1 LANQTPVR
9 LDLLLS
15 LLPSAANGDVVGGK
29 LDTSISC
36 VPIGQEAEGDSMN
49 EYYSSNSNAASK
61 VSEPTSTAAKE
72 PAPKSTKKKREHD
85 KEKEGA
91 KRKRDETESTAAAAA
106 DDTSVA
112 SKKPELAPPEE
123 SLIESPSQSTADSRQ
138 QTATNDSFTSDQADK
153 FSDIQPLPPPSLL
166 LGGPIPPPPS
176 IPPPPIPHSTDEES
190 TSELVESS
198 RKEEPLAEA
207 AIRLAADA
215 PAAAPVAAAAEAPS
229 AAEVNASAEDA
240 MEVDEGVVIAANS
253 QLRPAEADDVDAP
266 VPKICQ
272 GAAAVDVAVVVGG
285 DDHHSRPAS
294 PVAQLTGVPAET
306 SDKCAVAA
314 AVAAIVPSINVSGDK
329 SLAVHVQEPT
339 SQESSA
345 LTQAPDTAPIVAAA
359 SPDQRSLDHIDAT
372 KTPEVRTPEPAPE
385 VCCLPQSKS
394 LDTLVTRQEES
405 DAGPLLAP
413 PVPAAAEPVELAQ
426 SPVPAA
432 AEAVPVPVISQETK
446 SSPVEGEAVDT
457 ADKDPDGL
465 KDKDKDKKNRTVARK
480 TLPLTAEQST
490 PSRSSAA
497 FAAAT
502 AAAATDS
509 VRHSKILR
517 QAEIFNSLTAKS
529 EPKNTMT
536 LERPKKVTIYGFK
549 QVSDARKVYE
559 PKPETKPMIVPAL
572 KVSDAKKAFE
582 TAAAA
587 TKPTVPPTQSTLP
600 RRTLIQTP
608 PSSNSISER
617 STAKDKEPNRQ
628 NQSQRNHV
636 PHEDNDKNIAA
647 APHPEEK
654 VVVAGLG

>member
-1 LANQTPVR
+1 MFPVVSLAGQ
-9 LDLLLS
+9 
-15 LLPSAANGDVVGGK
+15 
-29 LDTSISC
+29 SC

-91 KRKRDETESTAAAAA
+91 KRKRDETESAAAAAA

-112 SKKPELAPPEE
+112 SKKPETAPPEE

-138 QTATNDSFTSDQADK
+138 QTATNDSWMSDQADK
-153 FSDIQPLPPPSLL
+153 LSDIQPIPPPSLL
-166 LGGPIPPPPS
+166 LDGPIPPPPS
-176 IPPPPIPHSTDEES
+176 IPPPPIPYSPEES
-190 TSELVESS
+190 TSDLVE
-198 RKEEPLAEA
+198 KEEALAEA
-207 AIRLAADA
+207 AIRPPADA

-314 AVAAIVPSINVSGDK
+314 AVAETVPSLNVSGDK

-359 SPDQRSLDHIDAT
+359 SPDQRSLDTFDAT
-372 KTPEVRTPEPAPE
+372 KTPEARTPEPAPE

-394 LDTLVTRQEES
+394 LGTLVTRQEES
-405 DAGPLLAP
+405 DAGPLSAP

-480 TLPLTAEQST
+480 TLPQTAEQST

-549 QVSDARKVYE
+549 VALLSNGQPSGMWSKSNQNLSAS
-559 PKPETKPMIVPAL
+559 IVL
-572 KVSDAKKAFE
+572 CS
-582 TAAAA
+582 
-587 TKPTVPPTQSTLP
+587 
-600 RRTLIQTP
+600 
-608 PSSNSISER
+608 
-617 STAKDKEPNRQ
+617 
-628 NQSQRNHV
+628 
-636 PHEDNDKNIAA
+636 
-647 APHPEEK
+647 
-654 VVVAGLG
+654 